1 MLYKIMLKTMAVTTA
16 VCLSL
21 NMSFIYATENVT
33 SQDTSITKVLDEQS
47 TKKITDAQYSSIEK
61 ILEYIGK
68 ELKSID
74 DKISYSRTLIEFE
87 KYPAVRLNID
97 TPYFGLGSI
106 VNSKLKI
113 RDNVST
119 VDIATGYS
127 IRNIVNKKIIK
138 IPTFEVSNIVVITRD
153 VNLDKEMTYADAY
166 TTIFNLLDYLEQAKS
181 INKFVDKQLTNMIT
195 GYFSK
200 EKIDVINNINIE
212 LEEIKENLDY
222 SLNELSYIKIVTE
235 NDINEDINVLYKYR
249 TDITA
254 IENLLKNVHT
264 SQVKL
269 DEIYVNVQN
278 MNKEVKNFRF
288 NVNKKYLEVESTVDL
303 EKVVYL
309 INLNMTNELKY
320 LQDYIDKSKIEI
332 VEENAASNEIAAEND
347 ISQTNILA
355 KEKKYNEIY
364 KISSETIVS
373 SMKKDLE
380 KVNTIWNEI
389 VQYNLAK
396 AQEEAKNE
404 ETNTNTNTDTGTIQT
419 EKVEI
424 KEINAKEKIDELI
437 RIYIGFLNKE
447 NVFLT
452 ENAKINITETKKMD
466 EININSFG
474 DIEYI
479 YINLSSILTNISDN
493 YISSSVISNIK
504 TSDSLKD
511 VITKVIASSKNLNK
525 QEEIKP

>member
-1 MLYKIMLKTMAVTTA
+1 
-16 VCLSL
+16 
-21 NMSFIYATENVT
+21 
-33 SQDTSITKVLDEQS
+33 
-47 TKKITDAQYSSIEK
+47 
-61 ILEYIGK
+61 
-68 ELKSID
+68 
-74 DKISYSRTLIEFE
+74 
-87 KYPAVRLNID
+87 
-97 TPYFGLGSI
+97 
-106 VNSKLKI
+106 
-113 RDNVST
+113 
-119 VDIATGYS
+119 
-127 IRNIVNKKIIK
+127 
-138 IPTFEVSNIVVITRD
+138 
-153 VNLDKEMTYADAY
+153 
-166 TTIFNLLDYLEQAKS
+166 
-181 INKFVDKQLTNMIT
+181 
-195 GYFSK
+195 
-200 EKIDVINNINIE
+200 
-212 LEEIKENLDY
+212 
-222 SLNELSYIKIVTE
+222 
-235 NDINEDINVLYKYR
+235 LYKYR

-278 MNKEVKNFRF
+278 MNKEVKTFRF
-288 NVNKKYLEVESTVDL
+288 NINKKYLEVESTVDL

-332 VEENAASNEIAAEND
+332 VEENTTINETQLATEND
-347 ISQTNILA
+347 ISQTNTLA

-389 VQYNLAK
+389 VQYNLVK
-396 AQEEAKNE
+396 AQEAVKNE
-404 ETNTNTNTDTGTIQT
+404 ETNVNTDPGTIQK

-452 ENAKINITETKKMD
+452 ENAKINITEIKKMD

-479 YINLSSILTNISDN
+479 YISLSSILTNISDN

-504 TSDSLKD
+504 TSDSLKE